1 MLMAVIA
8 ALPMFPGMA
17 LSEDK
22 GPFAVVQLG
31 GAGAWSLPDGGSSF
45 GPTAALE
52 FTAIKNRL
60 AIEVGVT
67 SLFSRGQAEHDT
79 SLVFKKPFDLSPTV
93 ELEPGIGPQWIHTT
107 GAGRT
112 TDSLGVEAVLDFMF
126 WPAHER
132 KLGWFLEP
140 SYSYDF
146 GKRQQSLGVSA
157 GLLIAIP

>member
-1 MLMAVIA
+1 MAVIA
-8 ALPMFPGMA
+8 VLPVFPGMA
-17 LSEDK
+17 LAEDK

-31 GAGAWSLPDGGSSF
+31 GAGDWNLPDGGSSF

-52 FTAIKNRL
+52 FAAIKNWL

-67 SLFSRGQAEHDT
+67 SLFSRGQAEQDT

-93 ELEPGIGPQWIHTT
+93 EFEPGIGLQWIHTT

-112 TDSLGVEAVLDFMF
+112 TDSPGVEAVLDFMF
-126 WPAHER
+126 WPTHER
-132 KLGWFLEP
+132 KVGWFLEP
-140 SYSYDF
+140 SFSYDF
-146 GKRQQSLGVSA
+146 GKHQQSLGVSA